1 MGESE
6 IAQQLAELTDA
17 IKGLKDPNLAAGLGQ
32 LAERVQKLEAKYIA
46 LETSQKEYEGKIE
59 AITEVVM
66 KHETPD
72 TAPQQSE
79 TRNNINWK
87 NGEGNRGPYQWIS
100 TDEDRVLAANLRDH
114 QGRMTLGDYY
124 YWLGKYGDRIFRRQ
138 NKSRR

>member
-1 MGESE
+1 MGASE

-46 LETSQKEYEGKIE
+46 LETSQKEYEGKID
-59 AITEVVM
+59 AVTDHIM
-66 KHETPD
+66 QKETPD
-72 TAPQQSE
+72 TTPQQSE

-87 NGEGNRGPYQWIS
+87 NGEKNGVPYQWIS
-100 TDEDRVLAANLRDH
+100 IDEDRALAANLRDR
-114 QGRMTLGDYY
+114 QGRMTLGEYS